1 VTADEPSHTLDLTP
15 KFLEEF
21 GSKDF
26 SQTERRAIRR
36 ALQRL
41 DDEEQQPSLRVH
53 QLTGDLAG
61 TWSASASASLRIVF
75 LRDRNGRKII
85 LSCSKHYDR

>member
-1 VTADEPSHTLDLTP
+1 MAADDPFQTLELTP
-15 KFLEEF
+15 KFLDDF

-26 SQTERRAIRR
+26 SQPERRAIRR

-41 DDEEQQPSLRVH
+41 DEEERQPSLRVH

-61 TWSASASASLRIVF
+61 TWSASASASLRIAF
-75 LRDRNGRKII
+75 LRTADGRKII
-85 LSCSKHYDR
+85 LGCSKHYDR